1 MKTML
6 PLLLLLSASLAT
18 RAQSVGIGT
27 AAPAASAALEV
38 SSTSKGLLLPRLT
51 DAQMRAI
58 ASPQFGL
65 LVYNTTDY
73 RFYGYKA
80 IGIAAQN
87 AANATT
93 PGIGD
98 PGSGTGQ
105 SFTSTLTTN
114 LGTIT
119 VYLGRSIGGTGT
131 MSLTMFSGAGIGGT
145 NLGTNLG
152 TISRSVTMTSS
163 PSAITFD
170 FNALNIPL
178 TSGQVYTFSLTS
190 ASFPGTLSVAITN
203 YDSYGGGQYY
213 FGNSGFSFY
222 DSQFQVTAASGEWAP
237 LN

>member
-1 MKTML
+1 MKTL
-6 PLLLLLSASLAT
+6 FPLFLLLGASLAT
-18 RAQSVGIGT
+18 HAQSVGIGT
-27 AAPAASAALEV
+27 SSPAASAALEV

-58 ASPQFGL
+58 PSPQFGL
-65 LVYNTTDY
+65 LVYNTNDY
-73 RFYGYKA
+73 KFYGYKA
-80 IGIAAQN
+80 ISVAAQN

-98 PGSGTGQ
+98 PGSGSGQ
-105 SFTSTLTTN
+105 SFTSTLTTT

-119 VYLGRSIGGTGT
+119 VYMGRSIGGTGNMT
-131 MSLTMFSGAGIGGT
+131 LTLFNGSGIAGT
-145 NLGTNLG
+145 NLGSV
-152 TISRSVTMTSS
+152 SRSVTMTSS

-170 FNALNIPL
+170 FSALNIPL
-178 TSGQVYTFSLTS
+178 TSGQAYTFSLTS

-222 DSQFQVTAASGEWAP
+222 DSQFQVTAASGEWAA